1 MRRSERATVS
11 EAVRLAASRDFDLIL
26 MDMRMPGLNGL
37 DATRQIRMLDGPR
50 GRVPI
55 VAVTANALDEHA
67 EECRL
72 AGMSGHLGKALY
84 AD

>member
-1 MRRSERATVS
+1 
-11 EAVRLAASRDFDLIL
+11 

-37 DATRQIRMLDGPR
+37 DATRQIRMLDGAR

-67 EECRL
+67 EACRL
-72 AGMSGHLGKALY
+72 AGMSGHLAKPLRG
-84 AD
+84 